1 MLSRELLQAVQVGI
15 FLASGGKLENKVFK
29 LLIGGSTASDAC
41 SMQEDKIHE

>member
-1 MLSRELLQAVQVGI
+1 MYNHQVGI